1 MARVKRPPNVG
12 SRDLKR
18 DKMSTSPGV
27 RIVSPGVRIVS
38 TPSGPQI
45 EVFDPAPKQRRVV
58 EVEPTSRQVEVCLI
72 QMECVEDVD
81 ENIQTAVTLV
91 KQIALGQ
98 GAKKIILLPELFSM
112 RYFPQHLDESHF
124 AKAETYEDSKLLET
138 MCQVAKDIEVVLPV
152 SFFEKCG
159 NSYFNSVAV
168 IDATGEKLGVYRKSH
183 IPMGPGYEE
192 KYYFTPGNTGFKVFE
207 TKFAKIGVGICWD
220 QWFPEAARCMA
231 LQGAEIL
238 FYPTAIGSEPHDPL
252 LHSKK
257 HWQRVIQG
265 HAAANMIPIVV
276 ANRIGKEEVEHFN
289 GGTSEIDFYGCSF
302 MCDETGEFKVEEKE
316 GCIALLS
323 NTFDLDAIAKQ
334 RAAWGLYRD
343 RRPDLYKDILK
354 M

>member
-1 MARVKRPPNVG
+1 
-12 SRDLKR
+12 
-18 DKMSTSPGV
+18 MSTSTGT
-27 RIVSPGVRIVS
+27 RTGSS
-38 TPSGPQI
+38 T
-45 EVFDPAPKQRRVV
+45 EPAPKQRRVV
-58 EVEPTSRQVEVCLI
+58 EVEPTSRQVRVGYI
-72 QMECVEDVD
+72 QMEILEDVD
-81 ENIQTAVTLV
+81 ENIKRAVYFV
-91 KQIALGQ
+91 EAQAKIH
-98 GAKKIILLPELFSM
+98 GAKIILLPELFSM

-276 ANRIGKEEVEHFN
+276 SNRIGKEKVEHFN

-316 GCIALLS
+316 GCQCMLAS
-323 NTFDLDAIAKQ
+323 TFDLDAIAKQ

-343 RRPDLYKDILK
+343 RRPDLYKDIVNV